1 MRDSAGLQRQGQRVR
16 WLGAGLLA
24 MAGGGALGVR
34 QVMALSDLPLW
45 GAVLLA
51 QGLALAAVAGVVIL
65 AVPPPGQVHRR

>member
-1 MRDSAGLQRQGQRVR
+1 
-16 WLGAGLLA
+16 
-24 MAGGGALGVR
+24 
-34 QVMALSDLPLW
+34 MALSSLPLW